1 MLGWYWPIE
10 EDNSDGSRCQTKN
23 FSSSTL
29 VICFQSVTLRQKL
42 RKVRFQA
49 SPAGCELGLL
59 ILSIVELLWHWQFRL
74 LLIKRFAEVCH
85 HHKYEALAHA
95 GNPGLLQ
102 RKTREY
108 VVLRGENVRRSTIH
122 WPKKKYFLPSLNN
135 RSV

>member
-23 FSSSTL
+23 FSSSAL

-42 RKVRFQA
+42 GKVHFQA

-108 VVLRGENVRRSTIH
+108 VVLRGKMSEDQLYTGLKKSTFY
-122 WPKKKYFLPSLNN
+122 P
-135 RSV
+135 V